1 MENGKVREDPF
12 YLWSTKLTVW
22 VTHWSHLP
30 CTHHSPNVKLLGV
43 VKLRGQPKDLGKLSK
58 LYVEPP
64 TIYHP
69 HRNPLFVVK
78 EESRVEL
85 SDDILI
91 LIITELQKIGDA
103 MEITSF
109 NYSIERGILLPPH
122 IVKMNPLHWDD
133 MLGFSVEHNVIP
145 ILMKESLETLICA
158 PFLRLGV
165 ASFLVQL
172 HNFGG
177 LNIVV
182 VHHCLVGEDFCE
194 SHLKALKSS
203 GVEGVA
209 PRGGESSG
217 EESSRRLLVIHLLT
231 SCLG

>member
-1 MENGKVREDPF
+1 VREDPF

-85 SDDILI
+85 SDDFLI
-91 LIITELQKIGDA
+91 PIITELQKIGDA

-109 NYSIERGILLPPH
+109 NYSVERDILLAPH

-133 MLGFSVEHNVIP
+133 RLGFFCRARCHTNPDERKSRNTDLCP
-145 ILMKESLETLICA
+145 FPWAWCSKLSGAA
-158 PFLRLGV
+158 P
-165 ASFLVQL
+165 QL
-172 HNFGG
+172 WWTQPCF
-177 LNIVV
+177 
-182 VHHCLVGEDFCE
+182 
-194 SHLKALKSS
+194 SS
-203 GVEGVA
+203 
-209 PRGGESSG
+209 PLPSW
-217 EESSRRLLVIHLLT
+217 
-231 SCLG
+231 